1 MPAVA
6 VLAKLGHLPLPL
18 HLDVQQALIKM
29 SGCLGQ
35 ALVELIKLHAQGCSL
50 DPGLITLFT
59 EAFLERGSP
68 WAQTRRGSF
77 RTCPSDPLLL
87 SAHPR
92 PWAALSAF

>member
-59 EAFLERGSP
+59 EAFDLVHIGQIRSSWFLIGRNRL
-68 WAQTRRGSF
+68 TG
-77 RTCPSDPLLL
+77 RTVRNP
-87 SAHPR
+87 
-92 PWAALSAF
+92 AFQFIG